1 MPCDFKKDDI
11 KKVLASLRMRQSV
24 PDECSCRTAKRMAA
38 ANGMLARQDC
48 ALNESNK
55 GRE

>member
-24 PDECSCRTAKRMAA
+24 PDECSCRTAQRMAA